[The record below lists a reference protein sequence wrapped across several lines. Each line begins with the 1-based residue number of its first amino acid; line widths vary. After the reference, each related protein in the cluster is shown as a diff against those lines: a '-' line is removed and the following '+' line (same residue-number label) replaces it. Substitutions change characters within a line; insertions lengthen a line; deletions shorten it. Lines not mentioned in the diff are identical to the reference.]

1 MMGWW
6 ERVEDGT
13 CSQVASVEY
22 RGQDT
27 STQGE
32 AGNNKLIATSLPEIS
47 LPPDSE
53 LSFLPTLREFSL
65 APLPPPWAEYSSHP
79 SDTSDHVQ
87 PDDDV

>member
-65 APLPPPWAEYSSHP
+65 DLSSPPPSPLARVFQPSS
-79 SDTSDHVQ
+79 
-87 PDDDV
+87 